1 MSQMSNYLE
10 NELLDHTLGT
20 GSWTMPTTIY
30 LALFTSNPTD
40 AGSGTEVSGS
50 GYARQA
56 VTFGAAASGSATNS
70 SQETFTASGG
80 NFGTVT
86 HIGIYDA
93 STAGNLLVYGAL
105 TSSRTINDGE
115 SLIFEVGSITVT
127 FA

>member
-20 GSWTMPTTIY
+20 GSFTMPATVY
-30 LALFTSNPTD
+30 LAIYTSNPTD
-40 AGSGTEVSGS
+40 ANSGTEVTGA

-56 VTFGAAASGSATNS
+56 ITFGAASGGAATNS

-86 HIGIYDA
+86 HIGLLDA

>member
-20 GSWTMPTTIY
+20 GSFTMPATIY

-56 VTFGAAASGSATNS
+56 ITFGAASSGTATNS

-93 STAGNLLVYGAL
+93 SSAGNLLVYGAL

-115 SLIFEVGSITVT
+115 SLIFEVGSISVT